1 MNISQYKKEDLEFI
15 SIKNDLG
22 FEVIFCSLG
31 ASIFAIK
38 DGNRYLTQ
46 TPVDLSTYK
55 LTPIYH
61 GKTIGRI
68 CNRVGYGEVIIGNK
82 TYKMDL
88 NEPHASLHGGR
99 EGLSTKIFSYEIK
112 ENNDEVKLIFNYL
125 SKDLEEG
132 LPGNVNLK
140 VTYTLYNSK
149 NEILL
154 EYSASSDKDT
164 VLALTNHT
172 YFTLGSKNL
181 NGLSLMINSDKFLHP
196 NKEDLLPL
204 EIRNVTPAMDFRI
217 SKKITKD
224 INDNYLK
231 NSRTYGYDH
240 HYFFIESNQLIPQ
253 VKLSNNEYELNI
265 YTNYSGVQIYT
276 DNYPDNIKWKQLTDK
291 RRRSIAIEPQD
302 NTLNREILKAKDKY
316 IRFIKYCF
324 EKK

>member
-1 MNISQYKKEDLEFI
+1 MKLTISEKEGLKFI
-15 SIKNDLG
+15 SLTNKNG

-38 DGNRYLTQ
+38 DGDRYLTQ

-68 CNRVGYGEVIIGNK
+68 CNRVGYGEVIISNK
-82 TYKMDL
+82 TYIMDL

-99 EGLSTKIFSYEIK
+99 DGLSTKIFSYEIK
-112 ENNDEVKLIFNYL
+112 EDNDETNLIFYYL

-181 NGLSLMINSDKFLHP
+181 DDLSLMINSNKFLHP

-204 EIRNVTPAMDFRI
+204 EIRNVTPTMDFHI
-217 SKKITKD
+217 SKIITKD
-224 INDNYLK
+224 INDSYLK

-240 HYFFIESNQLIPQ
+240 HYFFNEINELIPQ

-276 DNYPDNIKWKQLTDK
+276 DNYPDNFKWEQLTDK

-302 NTLNREILKAKDKY
+302 SIMSREILKENTIYK
-316 IRFIKYCF
+316 RFIKYSF
-324 EKK
+324 QKK

>member
-1 MNISQYKKEDLEFI
+1 M
-15 SIKNDLG
+15 
-22 FEVIFCSLG
+22 C
-31 ASIFAIK
+31 
-38 DGNRYLTQ
+38 
-46 TPVDLSTYK
+46 P
-55 LTPIYH
+55 
-61 GKTIGRI
+61 
-68 CNRVGYGEVIIGNK
+68 
-82 TYKMDL
+82 
-88 NEPHASLHGGR
+88 
-99 EGLSTKIFSYEIK
+99 GLSSWFVVSH
-112 ENNDEVKLIFNYL
+112 
-125 SKDLEEG
+125 
-132 LPGNVNLK
+132 
-140 VTYTLYNSK
+140 
-149 NEILL
+149 
-154 EYSASSDKDT
+154 
-164 VLALTNHT
+164 HT

>member
-1 MNISQYKKEDLEFI
+1 MVINNFYYENLEFI
-15 SIKNDLG
+15 SVKNDLG

-38 DGNRYLTQ
+38 DGDRYLTQ

-68 CNRVGYGEVIIGNK
+68 CNRVGYGAVIINNK

-112 ENNDEVKLIFNYL
+112 EDNDEVKLIFNYL
-125 SKDLEEG
+125 SKDSEEG

-140 VTYTLYNSK
+140 ATYTLYNSK

-154 EYSASSDKDT
+154 EYYASSDKDT

-181 NGLSLMINSDKFLHP
+181 DDLSLMINADKFLHP
-196 NKEDLLPL
+196 NKEDLLPI
-204 EIRNVTPAMDFRI
+204 EIRNVTQAMDFRI

-240 HYFFIESNQLIPQ
+240 HYFFKEINELIPQ
-253 VKLSNNEYELNI
+253 VKLSNNEYELDI

-276 DNYPDNIKWKQLTDK
+276 DNYPDKLKWEQLTDNK
-291 RRRSIAIEPQD
+291 RRSIAIEPQD
-302 NTLNREILKAKDKY
+302 NTLNREILKAKDEY